1 MRYQFLKMQVVIILY
16 AHHVKKIFVTSVGQ
30 MSTYK
35 GLHFV
40 HALIV
45 VAIILIIVMSE
56 DFNVKLFFAFLFS
69 FRYISYI
76 LL

>member
-1 MRYQFLKMQVVIILY
+1 MPYQFLKIQVVIILC
-16 AHHVKKIFVTSVGQ
+16 AHHVKKIFVTNVGR

-40 HALIV
+40 HALV
-45 VAIILIIVMSE
+45 VVEVILIIVTSE
-56 DFNVKLFFAFLFS
+56 DFNVNLFFAFLFS
-69 FRYISYI
+69 FRYISYT